1 MNKMGNYSYITK
13 NITKTIL
20 LSMLA
25 VGAVGMIITLPGL
38 AVLGREFIGWKK
50 YNRSRLKTALKRLH
64 KQKMINFSEKPD
76 GAIKLELIKGG
87 HRRVLQYKF
96 EEMKIKTPQKWDGLW
111 RIVIFDIPDKK
122 KQARE
127 SLRTKLKT
135 LGFYKFQKS
144 VFVHPYDCKNEIDF
158 IKELFDI
165 SPFVKF
171 VVAGEIDDSFR
182 LQKIFSLR

>member
-1 MNKMGNYSYITK
+1 MNKTRNYSYATK

-38 AVLGREFIGWKK
+38 AVLGREFISWKK
-50 YNRSRLKTALKRLH
+50 YNCSRLKTALKRLH
-64 KQKMINFSEKPD
+64 KQRMINFSEKSD
-76 GAIKLELIKGG
+76 GTIRVELVERGYK
-87 HRRVLQYKF
+87 RVLEYKL

-127 SLRTKLKT
+127 ALRTKLKT

-144 VFVHPYDCKNEIDF
+144 VFVYPYDCKNEIDF
-158 IKELFDI
+158 IKGLFNI
-165 SPFVKF
+165 NPFVKF